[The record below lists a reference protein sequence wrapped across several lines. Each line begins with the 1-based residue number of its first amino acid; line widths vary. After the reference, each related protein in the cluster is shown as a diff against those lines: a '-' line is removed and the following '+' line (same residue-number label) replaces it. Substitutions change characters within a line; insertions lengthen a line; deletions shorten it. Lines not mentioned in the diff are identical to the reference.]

1 MVINALL
8 PAIGTWL
15 IDPAPPQTLW
25 GDHAL
30 IQALLPA
37 TALPALGMTLLLTLV
52 LRGRVRS
59 GRSGGGVAVRPAA
72 DDAAEL
78 LLGTLVY
85 GAVLGL
91 ALTPAVVLAAWA
103 DRVKAPTLPPSSA
116 ARSAS
121 PVPPR

>member
-1 MVINALL
+1 VCVAAGLAAVSLCGLL
-8 PAIGTWL
+8 P
-15 IDPAPPQTLW
+15 
-25 GDHAL
+25 
-30 IQALLPA
+30 
-37 TALPALGMTLLLTLV
+37 MTRL
-52 LRGRVRS
+52 S
-59 GRSGGGVAVRPAA
+59 
-72 DDAAEL
+72 L